1 MTKINIELDDDDV
14 REAYEWA
21 RRSSEHQENLLK
33 HMRTL
38 ISINEQILDTLNEKN
53 KMERCGW

>member
-21 RRSSEHQENLLK
+21 RRSSEHQDNLLK

-38 ISINEQILDTLNEKN
+38 ISINEQILDKLNEKN
-53 KMERCGW
+53 